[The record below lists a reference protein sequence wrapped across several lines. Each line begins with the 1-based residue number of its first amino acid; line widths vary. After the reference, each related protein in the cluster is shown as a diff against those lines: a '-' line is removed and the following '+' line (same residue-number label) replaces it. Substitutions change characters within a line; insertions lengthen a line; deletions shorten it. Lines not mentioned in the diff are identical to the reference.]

1 MYQNKYNGRQYY
13 PEINI
18 ELDNGIYLFSI
29 ESATGKTRL
38 YKALKSVEQHG
49 DVVAYTYSDTITK
62 LELKTLVNEKTRVI
76 ILDRYDMYFNKFADV
91 IEEYKDKAI
100 VLIDCKVNDK
110 IAFDHAYA
118 EVVMEKNKLTVRPWW

>member
-118 EVVMEKNKLTVRPWW
+118 EVVMEKNKLTVRPW

>member
-18 ELDNGIYLFSI
+18 ELDNGIYVFSI

-62 LELKTLVNEKTRVI
+62 LDLKTLVNEKTRVI
-76 ILDRYDMYFNKFADV
+76 ILDRYDMYFNKFSDV
-91 IEEYKDKAI
+91 MEEYKDKAI
-100 VLIDCKVNDK
+100 VLIDCKVSDK
-110 IAFDHAYA
+110 IAFDHTYA
-118 EVVMEKNKLTVRPWW
+118 EVVMEKNKLTVRPW

>member
-18 ELDNGIYLFSI
+18 ELDNGIYVFSI

-62 LELKTLVNEKTRVI
+62 LDLKTLVNENTRVI

-110 IAFDHAYA
+110 IAFDHTYA
-118 EVVMEKNKLTVRPWW
+118 EVVMEKNKLTVRPW

>member
-18 ELDNGIYLFSI
+18 ELDNWIYVFSI

-62 LELKTLVNEKTRVI
+62 LDLKNLVNEKTRVI

-110 IAFDHAYA
+110 IAFDHTYA
-118 EVVMEKNKLTVRPWW
+118 EVVMEKNKLTVRPW

>member
-13 PEINI
+13 PEISI
-18 ELDNGIYLFSI
+18 ELDNGIYVFSI

-38 YKALKSVEQHG
+38 YKALKSVEQHR

-62 LELKTLVNEKTRVI
+62 LDLKTLVNEKTRVI

-110 IAFDHAYA
+110 IAFDHEYA
-118 EVVMEKNKLTVRPWW
+118 EVVMEKNKLTVRPW